1 MINER
6 YKLQNNLQCLKCG
19 AKLSPMTIDNEDGIV
34 YECECGKIY
43 IVNDNGSL
51 ISLN

>member
-1 MINER
+1 MTTN
-6 YKLQNNLQCLKCG
+6 LKCLICNG
-19 AKLSPMTIDNEDGIV
+19 DLSTMTVNKDGIV